1 MQTSLLVLVP
11 RNEERWLFLQ
21 ANKYR
26 PCSGL
31 RQMTETGH
39 SVWYMQLVLKAG
51 SGTVNKF
58 LWFYFPFLS

>member
-11 RNEERWLFLQ
+11 RNEERWLFLL

-39 SVWYMQLVLKAG
+39 SVWYMQLVL
-51 SGTVNKF
+51 
-58 LWFYFPFLS
+58 